1 MTEAFLGTEIKGK
14 PNPETKFFKHSKNWN
29 PLIILV
35 IKFVPATQIPQKSK
49 TND

>member
-1 MTEAFLGTEIKGK
+1 MTEAFLGTENKGK
-14 PNPETKFFKHSKNWN
+14 PNSETKFFKHSKTWN

-49 TND
+49 TSD